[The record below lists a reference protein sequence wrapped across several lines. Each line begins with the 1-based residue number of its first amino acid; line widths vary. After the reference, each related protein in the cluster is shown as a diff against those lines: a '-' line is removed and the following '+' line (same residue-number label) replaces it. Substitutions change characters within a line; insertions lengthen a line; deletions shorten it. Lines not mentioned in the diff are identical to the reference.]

1 MTFEAYVLDVKEAT
15 YTVKNAANGAIYHNC
30 KLCAMGVS
38 DWCVSKDDYVL
49 CMNTEHGRTYIVGEI
64 KGRPASTEGIR
75 LGESDVD
82 KFVVTQQATLIHQRD
97 INTTIIDADGFEGF
111 YKKVTIKGFGTSIE
125 CTEDSI
131 VISVP
136 GKISGTSSIVI
147 TPTEVKLFGDTS
159 GGILKGNE
167 AQEQI
172 DALADKLNS
181 LINKFT
187 GHGHN
192 ASPGG
197 ATPILTSRPVLSP
210 AVNTAGTLTVLGP
223 LASPETSIAKPNV
236 QSEKVKSS

>member
-1 MTFEAYVLDVKEAT
+1 MTTFEAYVLDVKEAT

-49 CMNTEHGRTYIVGEI
+49 CTNTEHGRTYILGEI
-64 KGRPASTEGIR
+64 KGRAASTEGIR
-75 LGESDVD
+75 LGESDTD

-97 INTTIIDADGFEGF
+97 INTTIIDADGLEGF
-111 YKKVTIKGFGTSIE
+111 YKKVTIKGFGTAIE

-136 GKISGTSSIVI
+136 GKISGESGIII
-147 TPTEVKLFGDTS
+147 TPTEIKLFGDAS
-159 GGILKGNE
+159 GGILKGKE

-172 DALADKLNS
+172 DALADKLNG
-181 LINKFT
+181 LINKFL

-192 ASPGG
+192 SLGDSGAAIMTSTPFSGGIPTAAPGTYTIKSTES
-197 ATPILTSRPVLSP
+197 A
-210 AVNTAGTLTVLGP
+210 
-223 LASPETSIAKPNV
+223 IAKPNV
-236 QSEKVKSS
+236 QSTKVKSS